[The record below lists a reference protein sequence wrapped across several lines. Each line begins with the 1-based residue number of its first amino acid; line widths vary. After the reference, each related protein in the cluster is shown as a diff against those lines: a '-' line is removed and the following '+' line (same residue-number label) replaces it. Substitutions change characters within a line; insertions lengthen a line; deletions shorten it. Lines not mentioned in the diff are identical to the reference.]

1 MDFRILGPLEVS
13 AGDGSLQIGGRRQ
26 RTVLAVLLLNAN
38 RTTSTDAIIDAVW
51 GDEPPTTARRSI
63 QVYVSR
69 LKKVFGDGRIASI
82 DPGYRLRVEEGELDA
97 DRFTALAADARA
109 TTMSSPTEALRT
121 FDSALALWR
130 GPALSDLAE
139 DPGIRSRSVPFDE
152 ERMAVV
158 EDRFDLEL
166 TLGRH
171 EAAVGSLER
180 SISEH
185 PYRERLWAQLMIA
198 LYRSGRQADA
208 LKAYS
213 RARGVLVGDLGIDP
227 SPELRGLE
235 ERILNQDSSLN
246 GQGATRQTG
255 TDRAS
260 VRNPYKGLASFTESD
275 TEDFFGRDRL
285 IATIVDRVASGHR
298 LVAVIGPSGCGK
310 SSLVG
315 AGVIPALR
323 NRQKDRAGPLRV
335 MRMEPGEHPFEALEL
350 AMIEQGGI
358 ERDKLLDVLESGPMG
373 IVEAI
378 CRTGDSEQ
386 PVLLVVDQFED
397 LFTLTND
404 AVRDRFVDALARVAS
419 CPKRHVTVL
428 LALRAD
434 FYDRPLRY
442 TSLAEP
448 FVRAMVTVTPL
459 DAGELR
465 SAITEPAQRIGVTI
479 DSLLVT
485 QLIDDV
491 QREPAALP
499 QLQYALMTLFDTRVG
514 NTITMDDYEREG
526 GMSGILA
533 RRAEAAYLALS
544 REERTV
550 AQQVFFL
557 LVAVRDTGP
566 VTRRRA
572 PLDDVTAL
580 GESAS
585 EVLDRFGGY
594 RLIGFDRDPI
604 TRRPTVSL
612 VHEALIGDWERLRS
626 WVALARADLQLR
638 ESLDMEARTWRDS
651 DNDPD
656 YLLAGS
662 RLEQFEEWN
671 DRADLVLT
679 DDERSYLGASIG
691 RREEQVTADAARLDR
706 ERSLAARAHR
716 RTIALAVV
724 MSVAAIVAAVLALM
738 AIAQSRSADRYAD
751 VAANHLQTALASEAR
766 SHAALLVQGS
776 NDALGTDPQRS
787 LLLAL
792 HAVGVLQESGQV
804 ITTRTVEALHLASQ
818 AARIPYPPDANDVA
832 VIDGP
837 DGHIGAFV
845 LPLTDLVELARSG
858 VDRSLSEAE
867 CDAYFVGDECPGRLP
882 EVDDGARFDP
892 ISADPAVPDR
902 PLSGTTLRVLSPW
915 SGDEG
920 RAFASDL
927 ARFTSRTGINVTTTA
942 LSLSAENVLSS
953 YDIVGIAVPL
963 GASAYADEDFMDIGA
978 YLDGVALNAEH
989 YAYLLDLMTT
999 NANASS
1005 SNETALRGVPL
1016 SVSVK
1021 SLIWYPAGA
1030 FLSAGYSVPETW
1042 DELVGLTEQMVEDG
1056 YTPWCVA
1063 ESGAGAGGWAATD
1076 FVEDLVLRGSGV
1088 QMYDRWVDRG
1098 LPFNSDAIRIAFERY
1113 DEIILQ
1119 TGHVF
1124 GGIEYAVDAPTSDG
1138 LVPMQ
1143 SDEPGCWLHHQ
1154 GSLALRYLPVS
1165 AVRHGQIAYFVM
1177 PSIEPDHADTVLGSA
1192 VFAAAVTD
1200 RPEVREL
1207 MRFLAGPGFGV
1218 ELAQTPGSGFIAAN
1232 RNFDRTYNGRDSR
1245 VNLRRIA
1252 HDALEAGRFRFDGSI
1267 AMGIDM
1273 DLAFRSAM
1281 ISHLKGGPGT
1291 LSWIL
1296 GILDDPKTEAS
1307 RNQQ

>member
-38 RTTSTDAIIDAVW
+38 RTTSTDTIVDAVW
-51 GDEPPTTARRSI
+51 GDEPPATARRSV

-69 LKKVFGDGRIASI
+69 LKKVFGDERIASI
-82 DPGYRLRVEEGELDA
+82 DPGYRLRVEDGELDA
-97 DRFTALAADARA
+97 DRFSTLAADARA
-109 TTMSSPTEALRT
+109 ATSSDPKEALRT

-130 GPALSDLAE
+130 GPTLSDLAE

-166 TLGRH
+166 MLGRH
-171 EAAVGSLER
+171 EAAVVALER

-227 SPELRGLE
+227 SPELRDLE
-235 ERILNQDSSLN
+235 ERILNQDASLN
-246 GQGATRQTG
+246 LQGRSRPVGTG
-255 TDRAS
+255 PAS

-285 IATIVDRVASGHR
+285 IATIVDRVAGGHR
-298 LVAVIGPSGCGK
+298 LVAVIGQSGCGK

-323 NRQKDRAGPLRV
+323 NLQEEGGRSLRV

-358 ERDKLLDVLESGPMG
+358 GRDELLDVLESGPMG

-378 CRTGDSEQ
+378 CRTGDPEQ

-397 LFTLTND
+397 LFMLTGD
-404 AVRDRFVDALARVAS
+404 TVRDRFVDALGRAAS
-419 CPKRHVTVL
+419 CPKRDVTVV

-442 TSLAEP
+442 ASLAEP

-465 SAITEPAQRIGVTI
+465 SAITEPARQIGVTI
-479 DSLLVT
+479 DTLLVT
-485 QLIDDV
+485 QLVDDV

-514 NTITMDDYEREG
+514 DTITMGDYEREG

-544 REERTV
+544 REQRAV
-550 AQQVFFL
+550 AQQIFFL
-557 LVAVRDTGP
+557 LVAVGDAGP
-566 VTRRRA
+566 ITRRRA

-585 EVLDRFGGY
+585 EVLDRFGRY
-594 RLIGFDRDPI
+594 RLVGFDRDPI

-638 ESLDMEARTWRDS
+638 ESLDVEARTWLDS
-651 DNDPD
+651 SNDPD

-679 DDERSYLGASIG
+679 DDERSYLGASVD
-691 RREEQVTADAARLDR
+691 RREEQAATEAVRLDR
-706 ERSLAARAHR
+706 ERLLETRVRHRA
-716 RTIALAVV
+716 IALAAV

-738 AIAQSRSADRYAD
+738 AIAQSRNADRHAE
-751 VAANHLQTALASEAR
+751 VAWQDRQTALASEAR
-766 SHAALLVQGS
+766 AHASLLVQAS
-776 NDALGTDPQRS
+776 NDALDIDPERS

-792 HAVGVLQESGQV
+792 HAVGVLQESGQA
-804 ITTRTVEALHLASQ
+804 ITTRTVEALHLANQ
-818 AARIPYPPDANDVA
+818 AARIPYPPDASDVA

-837 DGHIGAFV
+837 DGHVGVFV

-858 VDRSLSEAE
+858 VDRALSEAE
-867 CDAYFVGDECPGRLP
+867 CDAYFVGGECPGRLP
-882 EVDDGARFDP
+882 VVDDETRFEPLSVD
-892 ISADPAVPDR
+892 AAVPDR
-902 PLSGTTLRVLSPW
+902 PLAGTNLRVLSPW
-915 SGDEG
+915 SGEEG

-927 ARFTSRTGINVTTTA
+927 ARFTSRTGISVMATA
-942 LSLSAENVLSS
+942 LSLSAEDVLSS

-963 GASAYADEDFMDIGA
+963 GASAYEDEDFMDVGA
-978 YLDGVALNAEH
+978 YLDSVALKAEH
-989 YAYLLDLMTT
+989 HGYLLDMMTT
-999 NANASS
+999 NANVSS

-1021 SLIWYPAGA
+1021 SLVWYPADA
-1030 FLSAGYSVPETW
+1030 FLSAGYSVPATW
-1042 DELVGLTEQMVEDG
+1042 AELVDLTEQMVEDG
-1056 YTPWCVA
+1056 DTPWCVA

-1076 FVEDLVLRGSGV
+1076 FIEDLVLHGSGI
-1088 QMYDRWVDRG
+1088 QAYDRWVDRD
-1098 LPFNSDAIRIAFERY
+1098 LPFNSDAIRTAFERY
-1113 DEIILQ
+1113 DEIILRP
-1119 TGHVF
+1119 GHVF
-1124 GGIEYAVDAPTSDG
+1124 GGINYAVDAPTSDG

-1143 SDEPGCWLHHQ
+1143 SEEPGCWFHHQ

-1165 AVRHGQIAYFVM
+1165 AVRHGQMAYFVM
-1177 PSIEPDHADTVLGSA
+1177 PQIDPDHADTVLGSA

-1207 MRFLAGPGFGV
+1207 MKFLAGPDFGV
-1218 ELAQTPGSGFIAAN
+1218 GLAQTPGSGFIAAN
-1232 RNFDRTYNGRDSR
+1232 RTFDRTYNGRDSR
-1245 VNLRRIA
+1245 VNLRVIA
-1252 HDALEAGRFRFDGSI
+1252 HEALEADRFRFDGSV

-1273 DLAFRSAM
+1273 DLTFRSAM

-1296 GILDDPKTEAS
+1296 DVLDDPKTEAS
-1307 RNQQ
+1307 QSQQ